1 MCTACCNGSSSYH
14 TCPPAMHTPYHPC
27 PLVCTPPVT
36 HTQPAMHAPLP
47 CTPPAMH
54 ARGVCVGVGM
64 HGRGCAWQGGMH
76 GRLCVCH
83 RGCAYQGAWV
93 VGGVHGRGAC
103 MVGGRAIAAGG
114 THPTGMHSCPTLNH
128 SYPHSPSS
136 DSSLLSLLLSAVL
149 CCRMSWASVTI
160 IRRVWSWLKP
170 NSSCNTERQTR
181 GVREGMNQR
190 RGNEGRNDSK

>member
-1 MCTACCNGSSSYH
+1 MHCRGACLVGGGGHAWKGGVHSRGACVGAVHGRVACGQGDINGMG
-14 TCPPAMHTPYHPC
+14 TCMAGG
-27 PLVCTPPVT
+27 V
-36 HTQPAMHAPLP
+36 
-47 CTPPAMH
+47 H

-83 RGCAYQGAWV
+83 RGCACQGAWV

-114 THPTGMHSCPTLNH
+114 THPAGMHSCPTLNH

-136 DSSLLSLLLSAVL
+136 DSSLLSLLSSVVL
-149 CCRMSWASVTI
+149 CCRMSWASVR
-160 IRRVWSWLKP
+160 IRL
-170 NSSCNTERQTR
+170 
-181 GVREGMNQR
+181 GG
-190 RGNEGRNDSK
+190 